1 MQRRTFL
8 TATASVAGA
17 LCAPAIVTAQTTTR
31 LRLAHS
37 GPERDSKHLAAV
49 FFARQVEEKSGGALR
64 IQVYPNSSL
73 GNDNTIISATRGGT
87 VDMVLTGNP
96 YYTGLMPQMNV
107 LDLPFLFKDVAHA
120 YRVLDGDIGANLLHE
135 FGKHQLT
142 GLAFW
147 EIGFRSLANSRRA
160 IHSADDVR
168 GLKIRTTPNPAHIQ
182 AFQLLGANPQPMPYA
197 EVFPAL
203 EARALDGHENPP
215 IEMLASKMYEVQKHL
230 SMTRHAYTAM
240 PLAMN
245 KARFEKLP
253 AEHQQLLRDEGK
265 RAAQYQ
271 RDMNLREE
279 PGILAQL
286 AQHGIAVIAQPDRES
301 FRAKVAEAT
310 RRTFTE
316 KYGDAMLRAISA

>member
-1 MQRRTFL
+1 MQRRAFL
-8 TATASVAGA
+8 TAAAGA
-17 LCAPAIVTAQTTTR
+17 VCAPAIVLAQKNTPTR

-37 GPERDSKHLAAV
+37 GPQQDSKHLAAV
-49 FFARQVEEKSGGALR
+49 FFAQQVAEKSGGNLT

-96 YYTGLMPQMNV
+96 YYTGLMPHMNV
-107 LDLPFLFKDVAHA
+107 LDLPFLFDDAAHA
-120 YRVLDGDIGANLLHE
+120 HRVLDGEVGQALLAA
-135 FGKHQLT
+135 FSQHQLE

-160 IHSADDVR
+160 IHKADDVR

-245 KARFEKLP
+245 KARFDTLS
-253 AEHQQLLRDEGK
+253 AEHQQLLRTEAR
-265 RAAQYQ
+265 RAAQFQ
-271 RDMNLREE
+271 REMNLREE
-279 PGILAQL
+279 PDILVQL
-286 AQHGIAVIAQPDRES
+286 ERHGIAVIQQPDRDS
-301 FRAKVAEAT
+301 FRTKVAQAT
-310 RRTFTE
+310 RQTFID
-316 KYGDAMLRAISA
+316 KYGETILRAIEA

>member
-1 MQRRTFL
+1 MQRRSFL
-8 TATASVAGA
+8 TASLGV
-17 LCAPAIVTAQTTTR
+17 LSAPTIIRAQTTTR

-49 FFARQVEEKSGGALR
+49 YFAKQVEEKSGGALR

-107 LDLPFLFKDVAHA
+107 LDLPFLFTDVAHA
-120 YRVLDGDIGANLLHE
+120 YRVLDGEIGASLLHE
-135 FGKHQLT
+135 FGKHQLV

-245 KARFEKLP
+245 LAKFEK
-253 AEHQQLLRDEGK
+253 LLRDEGK

-271 RDMNLREE
+271 RDMNAREE
-279 PGILAQL
+279 PDILVQL
-286 AQHGIAVIAQPDRES
+286 AQNGIAVINEPDRES
-301 FRAKVAEAT
+301 FRVKVANAT
-310 RRTFTE
+310 RQTFSE
-316 KYGDAMLRAISA
+316 KYGDAVLRMITG